1 MGVQLKVNTLNEPNF
16 TFCYVL
22 FIVLAK
28 LETYRNHSMLVS
40 SLSKPILVFF
50 LFCAE
55 FLMSCTT
62 QFCWRLSFGFWW
74 LSSLFWLWLRYLCE
88 LLSILTIVKLNRY
101 LGIPCGKL
109 KKNLLFGRKLLGRSC
124 FVYKINI
131 YRGEGCPN
139 FDCSFSDRCWDIIEK
154 KI

>member
-1 MGVQLKVNTLNEPNF
+1 MGVQLKVNTLTEPNF

-22 FIVLAK
+22 LHIEITLCLWA
-28 LETYRNHSMLVS
+28 
-40 SLSKPILVFF
+40 LSQNQFWFVF
-50 LFCAE
+50 FCAE

-74 LSSLFWLWLRYLCE
+74 LSSLFWLWPRYLCK
-88 LLSILTIVKLNRY
+88 LLSILTILKLNRY
-101 LGIPCGKL
+101 LGIPSGKL
-109 KKNLLFGRKLLGRSC
+109 RNNLFFGRKLLGRSC

-131 YRGEGCPN
+131 YRGVGCPN